1 MISEDLL
8 CLFAPSLIQK
18 RVSLGFCAIEQAKP
32 QRDWSSL
39 DRQDKCYRWHFL
51 GNTLFMKGVENES

>member
-8 CLFAPSLIQK
+8 CLFTPSLIQK
-18 RVSLGFCAIEQAKP
+18 RISLGLCVIEQAKC
-32 QRDWSSL
+32 DCSAL

-51 GNTLFMKGVENES
+51 GNMLFMKRVENES